1 MYYISIPVFYARN
14 KYGPKLTQIWTKMG
28 TSAGR
33 PRDPVEGR
41 SRDNGQ
47 SISLNS
53 TLKHIELT
61 FKVCNNAKKNFY

>member
-1 MYYISIPVFYARN
+1 
-14 KYGPKLTQIWTKMG
+14 MG

-33 PRDPVEGR
+33 PRDPAAGR

-53 TLKHIELT
+53 ALKHIELT
-61 FKVCNNAKKNFY
+61 FKVCNNAKKTSTSFKRSAENDV